1 MRWLALS
8 VFLLVSPALAQEPA
22 APVPAPAPAPA
33 PSGAKLPEVEPQGF
47 QASVQPERVVVGEPF
62 VYELVITHPSEQRYE
77 LELPSDLGDFEVL
90 SQSRTPPQPGKEPA
104 VTTFRLK
111 MSAFNLGMLTL
122 PNLPFLVS
130 SPAEGP
136 KRFVAPGRT
145 LEVGSTLPDDAES
158 KGEDLHDIQPPTE
171 VAIRSWA
178 LVWWTLGLVAAA
190 LLAVVAWR
198 LLRKYR
204 SRPRAVVQPLQPL
217 DVRTRR
223 ALDTLMSENL
233 PSQGKVKDFYFRLSE
248 IIRGY
253 LGERYDFDALE
264 CTSSELMAKLRRMNT
279 PGLPEDALMRFISES
294 DLVKYARAESSPD
307 MCSQSLSFGY
317 ELLAKTWPPPPP
329 PEAAPV
335 SHASG
340 PR

>member
-8 VFLLVSPALAQEPA
+8 ALLLVPPALAQAPA
-22 APVPAPAPAPA
+22 APAPAAA
-33 PSGAKLPEVEPQGF
+33 PSSAKLPDVEPQGF

-77 LELPSDLGDFEVL
+77 LELPSELGDFEVL
-90 SQSRTPPQPGKEPA
+90 SQSRTPPQTGKEPA
-104 VTTFRLK
+104 VTVFRLK

-122 PNLPFLVS
+122 PNLSFLVS
-130 SPAEGP
+130 SPTEGP

-145 LEVGSTLPDDAES
+145 LEVGSTLPDDADA

-178 LVWWTLGLVAAA
+178 LVFWVLGLVAAA
-190 LLAVVAWR
+190 LLAVAAV
-198 LLRKYR
+198 LLFKKYR
-204 SRPRAVVQPLQPL
+204 DRPRALVQPLQPL

-233 PSQGKVKDFYFRLSE
+233 PAQGKVKDFYFRLSE
-248 IIRGY
+248 VVRGY
-253 LGERYDFDALE
+253 LGERYGFDALE
-264 CTSSELMAKLRRMNT
+264 CTSSELMAQLRRLNP

-335 SHASG
+335 SHVSG